1 MKRYDN
7 VLNKKHARRHE
18 QAKCQLTSP
27 RIWALECQKVSRPS
41 LVSNL
46 NICNLQSL
54 SSGLPISQSVSST
67 WAIKQLA
74 ANPLDIS
81 LAISIGV
88 VIHFFP
94 SLIAPSG
101 KVTLKDMEQW
111 FRVRIHKR
119 YQASKQQLQRHDP
132 KQRFRVR
139 IHQRYQASKQQLV
152 QQKLRTV
159 SSSISWCHMNFI
171 S

>member
-18 QAKCQLTSP
+18 QAKSQLTSP

-67 WAIKQLA
+67 WAIKQLD

-101 KVTLKDMEQW
+101 RVTLKGMAPNNGSEW
-111 FRVRIHKR
+111 ES
-119 YQASKQQLQRHDP
+119 ALSSKQTAVGTA
-132 KQRFRVR
+132 KTTK
-139 IHQRYQASKQQLV
+139 SQQF
-152 QQKLRTV
+152 
-159 SSSISWCHMNFI
+159 NFVVPYEFHKI
-171 S
+171 